1 MIPSLSSAPETV
13 APRDERALSP
23 RAAFDSATGAPAVVW
38 AGRPGGHST
47 ATGVERTAVLREAR
61 RAP

>member
-1 MIPSLSSAPETV
+1 VIPSLFSAPETV